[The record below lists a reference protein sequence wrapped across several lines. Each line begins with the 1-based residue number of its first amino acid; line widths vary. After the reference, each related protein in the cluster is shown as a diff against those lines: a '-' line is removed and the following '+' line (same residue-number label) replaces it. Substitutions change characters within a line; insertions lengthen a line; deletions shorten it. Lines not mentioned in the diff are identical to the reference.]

1 MQVNAT
7 NFTVLYNNKNIT
19 NEISKYM
26 MSLTYSDKVKGESD
40 EVEIELEDVDEL
52 WKNNWY
58 PEKGAK
64 LTVTIGTLKCGVFEI
79 DEIEIKGP
87 PDTVTIR
94 GMATGITNTLRT
106 KRSDANENKS
116 LKQIAQKIADRNGF
130 DTFENLPG
138 SISNLIFGRS
148 TQNKE
153 TDLAYL
159 KRISNDNG
167 VAFSIKGNKMVFDSI
182 YNLENRKESFTVD
195 KTQITAYSLKDKADG
210 MVKTATVKS
219 KNAKKNASVST
230 NLEFEQYKLGN
241 PAYTAPPVTNQDAYV
256 SSSRVE
262 NTQQAESKAK
272 AIMHTSASNQQT
284 GRIEIPFNPL
294 ACAGNNF
301 KVTGIGLLSG
311 KYHITSSSHRIDKSG
326 GAVSELEVKRLRTP
340 AKNEQITK
348 KKKKSQSNNVAV
360 FAMKNVSVDGINEF
374 SVFSDGT

>member
-1 MQVNAT
+1 MNVPVT
-7 NFTVLYNNKNIT
+7 SFTVLYNNRNIT
-19 NEISKYM
+19 NDISKYM
-26 MSLTYSDKVKGESD
+26 LSLTYSDKVKGESD

-106 KRSDANENKS
+106 KKSDANENKT

-130 DTFENLPG
+130 DMFENLPG
-138 SISNLIFGRS
+138 SIPYLTFTRS

-159 KRISNDNG
+159 KRISQDNG
-167 VAFSIKGNKMVFDSI
+167 VVFSVKDNKMVFDSI

-195 KTQITAYSLKDKADG
+195 KTDIIAYSLKDKADG
-210 MVKTATVKS
+210 MVKTASVKS

-230 NLEFEQYKLGN
+230 NLEFEKYKQEN
-241 PAYTAPPVTNQDAYV
+241 PAYNAPPVTNQDAYV

-262 NTQQAESKAK
+262 NTQQAEVKAK

-284 GRIEIPFNPL
+284 GTIEFQFNPL

-311 KYHITSSSHRIDKSG
+311 KYHITSSSHRLDKSG
-326 GAVSELEVKRLRTP
+326 GCVSELQVKRLRTP
-340 AKNEQITK
+340 SKNEQITK
-348 KKKKSQSNNVAV
+348 KKKKSQPNNVSV
-360 FAMKNVSVDGINEF
+360 FAMKNVNIDGINQI